1 MKVCKRTLNSWKSE
15 PSEAISLRMYTIF
28 YVLGKLSLC
37 SGRIS
42 LATVLAKK
50 CITEMGVRKLDND
63 EACYF
68 DFAH

>member
-15 PSEAISLRMYTIF
+15 PNEAISLKMYTMF
-28 YVLGKLSLC
+28 HVLGKLPLS

-42 LATVLAKK
+42 LATVLSKK
-50 CITEMGVRKLDND
+50 CITEMGVRKLDHD